1 LKKQYVVMLPMLD
14 MQKSADF
21 RQAHLDYLETLW
33 QKGVL
38 AAFGRFVDGSG
49 GMLIFTADDE
59 LQVKEWVLADPYI
72 VHQAR
77 TYEIREW
84 ALAKA
89 NLQK

>member
-1 LKKQYVVMLPMLD
+1 MLPMLD
-14 MQKSADF
+14 VQKSTDY
-21 RQAHLDYLETLW
+21 RQAHLDYLDTLW
-33 QKGVL
+33 QAGVL
-38 AAFGRFVDGSG
+38 SAFGRFVDGSG

-59 LQVKEWVLADPYI
+59 SQVKEWVLADPYI
-72 VHQAR
+72 VHRAR